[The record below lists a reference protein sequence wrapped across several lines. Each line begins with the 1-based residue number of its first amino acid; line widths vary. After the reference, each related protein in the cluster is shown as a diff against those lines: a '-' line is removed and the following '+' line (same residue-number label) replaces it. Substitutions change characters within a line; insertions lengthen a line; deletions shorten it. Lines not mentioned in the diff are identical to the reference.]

1 MINECEEHGYFR
13 RDKCPVCGRNGKFV
27 MSDFEVEKLGRMMA
41 AILRHGKFSLEMT
54 PQGFVKIQDIVDTMK
69 AHNSR
74 VKWLRPFHIDALA
87 LTDPK
92 GRYQIKGQSVRAT
105 YGHTIKLDLNLP
117 TSNIPR
123 YLYYPASEEEAD
135 IIIDVRFLPN
145 PYWNPEMRP
154 LTGRDALVRDFVID
168 HPQTQAFLERWY
180 ALLDTVLPG
189 YVGEGKSR
197 LSVGIGCSGGQHR
210 SVAIA
215 DQTAL
220 HLTKAGYHVL
230 SSHRDLARA
239 ERRA

>member
-54 PQGFVKIQDIVDTMK
+54 EQGFVRIQDIVDTMK
-69 AHNSR
+69 SHNSR

-117 TSNIPR
+117 TNNIPR

-135 IIIDVRFLPN
+135 IIMEEGLEPTDRAMVHLSATF
-145 PYWNPEMRP
+145 E
-154 LTGRDALVRDFVID
+154 DALHAGEVRIEDPVILGVDTDRCAEEGVPIGKAAKTVYLCDRVPADCIFVS
-168 HPQTQAFLERWY
+168 
-180 ALLDTVLPG
+180 
-189 YVGEGKSR
+189 EG
-197 LSVGIGCSGGQHR
+197 
-210 SVAIA
+210 
-215 DQTAL
+215 DEE
-220 HLTKAGYHVL
+220 
-230 SSHRDLARA
+230 D
-239 ERRA
+239 

>member
-135 IIIDVRFLPN
+135 IILEEGLEPTDRAMVHLSATF
-145 PYWNPEMRP
+145 E
-154 LTGRDALVRDFVID
+154 DALHAGEVRIDDPIILGVDTDKCAEAGFPIGKAAKTVYLCDRVPADCIFVS
-168 HPQTQAFLERWY
+168 
-180 ALLDTVLPG
+180 
-189 YVGEGKSR
+189 EG
-197 LSVGIGCSGGQHR
+197 
-210 SVAIA
+210 
-215 DQTAL
+215 DEE
-220 HLTKAGYHVL
+220 
-230 SSHRDLARA
+230 D
-239 ERRA
+239 

>member
-54 PQGFVKIQDIVDTMK
+54 PQGFVKIQDIVDTIK
-69 AHNSR
+69 SHNSR

-117 TSNIPR
+117 TTNIPR
-123 YLYYPASEEEAD
+123 YLYYPASEEDAD
-135 IIIDVRFLPN
+135 IILEEGLEPTDRTMVHLSATF
-145 PYWNPEMRP
+145 E
-154 LTGRDALVRDFVID
+154 DALHAGEVRIDDPVILGVDTDRCAEEGFPIGKAAKTVYLCDRVPADCIFVS
-168 HPQTQAFLERWY
+168 
-180 ALLDTVLPG
+180 
-189 YVGEGKSR
+189 EG
-197 LSVGIGCSGGQHR
+197 
-210 SVAIA
+210 
-215 DQTAL
+215 DEE
-220 HLTKAGYHVL
+220 
-230 SSHRDLARA
+230 D
-239 ERRA
+239 